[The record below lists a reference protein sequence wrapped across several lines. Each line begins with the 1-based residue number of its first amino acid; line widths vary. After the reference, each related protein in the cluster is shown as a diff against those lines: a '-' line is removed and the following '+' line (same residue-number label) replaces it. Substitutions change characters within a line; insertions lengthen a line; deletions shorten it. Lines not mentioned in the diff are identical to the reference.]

1 MATIIIEGKKEE
13 RDVMERPG
21 RKALFTG
28 AVSPRIPP
36 GSPAET
42 AAAREYEKTIADLK
56 KRLDIIVS
64 STPVP
69 ILLTTPALSIIEANA
84 AFIRMSGISADD
96 LLKENLKN
104 FRIVSQKGET
114 AKTAVLEKRRSY
126 GEVIAELPS
135 GTRILEQYCIPI
147 MDNDEVITNL
157 LFMYTDITE
166 QKKMSEEI
174 EKIRSRSEAIVHQ
187 NPMPIIVV
195 DMNFHI
201 QDVNEAYA
209 RLSGIGKG
217 ELLKMTLPDFRVL
230 DQSGD
235 GLHLAIQEKRQTAG
249 EVLVEFPAGV
259 KRLQQYGIPIRDNSG
274 NVTSILVVYDDITRD
289 RKKMDEIAELHRIAD
304 MIFQQNPVPM
314 LMTETDFSAVEA
326 NAAYAKM
333 SGIPRGRDV
342 GMCLREADILE
353 QKGESAR
360 VAVEKKRRAFGEIT
374 VEFAGGT
381 RILEQYVI
389 PVLNAKNEII
399 KLLFVYNEVT
409 EQKKNQQELQNKKD
423 EVALLRLR
431 SDSIISQN
439 PMPVMLMNT
448 GLKILSVNDAFI
460 TLTGLSRDR
469 LIGMDARDFRIL
481 EQHGEGLKK
490 VMREQKRSSGEI
502 RIEFPAGVRILQQH
516 CIPVIDPKGLLR
528 PSLHL

>member
-1 MATIIIEGKKEE
+1 
-13 RDVMERPG
+13 
-21 RKALFTG
+21 
-28 AVSPRIPP
+28 
-36 GSPAET
+36 
-42 AAAREYEKTIADLK
+42 
-56 KRLDIIVS
+56 
-64 STPVP
+64 
-69 ILLTTPALSIIEANA
+69 
-84 AFIRMSGISADD
+84 
-96 LLKENLKN
+96 
-104 FRIVSQKGET
+104 
-114 AKTAVLEKRRSY
+114 
-126 GEVIAELPS
+126 
-135 GTRILEQYCIPI
+135 
-147 MDNDEVITNL
+147 
-157 LFMYTDITE
+157 
-166 QKKMSEEI
+166 
-174 EKIRSRSEAIVHQ
+174 
-187 NPMPIIVV
+187 
-195 DMNFHI
+195 
-201 QDVNEAYA
+201 VNEAYA
-209 RLSGIGKG
+209 LSGIGKRAAQNDP
-217 ELLKMTLPDFRVL
+217 PDFRVL

-235 GLHLAIQEKRQTAG
+235 GLHLAIREKRQTAG

-304 MIFQQNPVPM
+304 MMFQQNPVPM

-399 KLLFVYNEVT
+399 KLLFVYNDVT
-409 EQKKNQQELQNKKD
+409 EQKKNQQELQKKKD

-490 VMREQKRSSGEI
+490 VMREQKRSSGLI
-502 RIEFPAGVRILQQH
+502 RVNSLQASASSSS
-516 CIPVIDPKGLLR
+516 IAYG
-528 PSLHL
+528 S